1 MFIRVRQND
10 AEIRVTFR
18 WTRSVPVYVC
28 VRRRVRCL
36 GLLISPHH
44 MLAIRRKAK
53 THRCRCK
60 NVARQCF
67 LIKFSMLLSV
77 GAVNRGST
85 EEPLVEFATALPCCM
100 WSKTMCVVLV
110 VCVFALAVYAPS
122 LMEDFSEVTMEKTNI
137 SLKSAILKRLNML
150 IYYHILNAFFILLII
165 HLQVAYNWIDPFVSK
180 VSVTTCNHV

>member
-28 VRRRVRCL
+28 VRRRARCL

-53 THRCRCK
+53 AHRCRCK
-60 NVARQCF
+60 NVALQCF
-67 LIKFSMLLSV
+67 LVKFSMLLSM
-77 GAVNRGST
+77 GAVDGGST
-85 EEPLVEFATALPCCM
+85 EEPLVKFATALPCCM

-122 LMEDFSEVTMEKTNI
+122 LMEDFSGVTMEKTNF
-137 SLKSAILKRLNML
+137 SLKSAIPKRLNML
-150 IYYHILNAFFILLII
+150 IYYHILNAFFISLII
-165 HLQVAYNWIDPFVSK
+165 HLQVA
-180 VSVTTCNHV
+180 